1 MVRKEE
7 ERVKGRDKG
16 EMDDRGGGRGIGG
29 GGRKSEGREEER
41 KNEERKRSEEGGE
54 GMSRG
59 Y

>member
-1 MVRKEE
+1 MVRKDE

-16 EMDDRGGGRGIGG
+16 EMDDRGGRGIGG

-41 KNEERKRSEEGGE
+41 KNEERKRSEEGE
-54 GMSRG
+54 KGMSRG